1 MMAIN
6 LGDKPLAGFGE
17 PIEMLQDCH
26 RRIEHFLNVLR
37 KVESQFGER
46 ELTDDGRRALT
57 AALDYFV
64 NSAPRHTADEEHS
77 LFPRVRRS
85 ENSDARAVMAE
96 LDRLEHDHRRC
107 EMRHALV
114 DQLGRRW
121 LDRGRLEEDQRT
133 CLRAALDE
141 LASVYAGH
149 IQMEEQRVFPIASQI
164 LKADQIREVGEE
176 MRARRSLT
184 RTGNAIEG
192 SSERKSF

>member
-1 MMAIN
+1 MIAIN

-17 PIEMLQDCH
+17 PIEMLKDCH

-37 KVESQFGER
+37 TVEGQFGER

-57 AALDYFV
+57 VSLDYFA

-85 ENSDARAVMAE
+85 ENADARAVMAE

-107 EMRHALV
+107 EIGHALV

-121 LDRGRLEEDQRT
+121 LDRGRLDEDQRT
-133 CLRAALDE
+133 RLRAALDE
-141 LASVYAGH
+141 LASVYTAH
-149 IQMEEQRVFPIASQI
+149 IQTEEERVFPVASHI

-184 RTGNAIEG
+184 RTANSVEG
-192 SSERKSF
+192 SSQRVSF

>member
-17 PIEMLQDCH
+17 PIGMLKDCH

-37 KVESQFGER
+37 KVEAGFGDR
-46 ELTDDGRRALT
+46 ELTDDGRRAL
-57 AALDYFV
+57 AVSLDYFA

-85 ENSDARAVMAE
+85 ENPDARAVMAE
-96 LDRLEHDHRRC
+96 LDRLEDDHRRC
-107 EMRHALV
+107 EVGHALV
-114 DQLGRRW
+114 EQLGRRW
-121 LDRGRLEEDQRT
+121 LDRGRLDEDQRIR
-133 CLRAALDE
+133 LRAALDE
-141 LASVYAGH
+141 LTSVYAAH
-149 IQMEEQRVFPIASQI
+149 IQMEENRVFPVASQI

-184 RTGNAIEG
+184 RTGNAIE
-192 SSERKSF
+192 SLSETGRL